1 MYERA
6 KYFSI
11 KFNRNGIYGLA
22 ICAFLIYFAFKK
34 QEPVSSL
41 LYVYAVMSIVWI
53 AVAFWINTKL
63 KYKKANVDDNE
74 ILDEK
79 YSYKSIEQILSLLL
93 VIFIILSNKKWE
105 YANYLAVPLMIVY
118 IGWTSSQMRMLN
130 NYFKS

>member
-6 KYFSI
+6 KYFNI

-41 LYVYAVMSIVWI
+41 LYVYAVMSLFWI
-53 AVAFWINTKL
+53 ATAFWINAQLKL
-63 KYKKANVDDNE
+63 KDASAVDE
-74 ILDEK
+74 IIDERFPFR
-79 YSYKSIEQILSLLL
+79 SVEQILSLLL

-105 YANYLAVPLMIVY
+105 YENYFAVPLMLVY
-118 IGWTSSQMRMLN
+118 IGWTFSQMRMLN

>member
-6 KYFSI
+6 KYFNI

-34 QEPVSSL
+34 QEPFSSL
-41 LYVYAVMSIVWI
+41 LYVYAAMSIAWI
-53 AVAFWINTKL
+53 VIALWINTKL
-63 KYKKANVDDNE
+63 KLKSASSDVNE
-74 ILDEK
+74 ISEEK
-79 YSYKSIEQILSLLL
+79 YSFKSVEQILSLLL

-105 YANYLAVPLMIVY
+105 YANYLAIPLIVVY
-118 IGWTSSQMRMLN
+118 SAWTFFQMRMLN

>member
-6 KYFSI
+6 KYFNI

-34 QEPVSSL
+34 QEPFSSL
-41 LYVYAVMSIVWI
+41 LYVYAAMSIAWI
-53 AVAFWINTKL
+53 VIALWINTKL
-63 KYKKANVDDNE
+63 KLKSASIDVNE
-74 ILDEK
+74 IIDERFPFR
-79 YSYKSIEQILSLLL
+79 SVEQILSLLL

-105 YANYLAVPLMIVY
+105 YANYFAVPIMLVY
-118 IGWTSSQMRMLN
+118 IGWTFSQMRMLN